1 MMITVHSFSRIP
13 FLSCS
18 GNFIRTLNKEKR
30 LFFNTLGRLF
40 FFFFRATNKGI
51 RVYICYFFI
60 QIAFSI
66 SWTH

>member
-40 FFFFRATNKGI
+40 FFFFLGQQTKA
-51 RVYICYFFI
+51 
-60 QIAFSI
+60 
-66 SWTH
+66 